1 MGETKYQGFK
11 DLIVYQKA
19 FKLSMLVF
27 HMTKSFPKE
36 EKYALSIYYILLTT
50 YFKIEKCGETYFGG
64 KKKVGSK

>member
-19 FKLSMLVF
+19 FNLSMLVF

-36 EKYALSIYYILLTT
+36 EKYALTDQIRRSSRAIGANN
-50 YFKIEKCGETYFGG
+50 FPVK
-64 KKKVGSK
+64 